1 MKILALLVV
10 SHLLAALAGALVYR
24 KHRDKAERIANAL
37 K

>member
-1 MKILALLVV
+1 MKIFVLLVL

-24 KHRDKAERIANAL
+24 KHRDRAERIANAL